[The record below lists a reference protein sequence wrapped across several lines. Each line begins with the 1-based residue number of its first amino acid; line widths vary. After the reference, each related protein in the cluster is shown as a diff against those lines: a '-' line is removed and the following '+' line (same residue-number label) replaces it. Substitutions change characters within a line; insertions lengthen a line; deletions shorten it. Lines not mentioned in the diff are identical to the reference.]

1 MSQSLPDDA
10 EAARELA
17 RRVGQ
22 TMYAN
27 DQASQS
33 LGIRIEE
40 IGPGYAR
47 MSMQVRRDMLNGH
60 LSCHGGFLFT
70 LADSAFAFACNSRN
84 ESTVAAGCSIEFIR
98 PGRENERLVATAQ
111 ERVLSGRTGIY
122 DATVVNQAGEI
133 IAVFRGKSARIK
145 GEVIPPG
152 GDLPSSP

>member
-47 MSMQVRRDMLNGH
+47 MSM
-60 LSCHGGFLFT
+60 
-70 LADSAFAFACNSRN
+70 
-84 ESTVAAGCSIEFIR
+84 
-98 PGRENERLVATAQ
+98 
-111 ERVLSGRTGIY
+111 
-122 DATVVNQAGEI
+122 
-133 IAVFRGKSARIK
+133 
-145 GEVIPPG
+145 
-152 GDLPSSP
+152 